1 MPKIRS
7 DPAADIIIGCARKN
21 KRRTKAELIQRSG
34 IKAGTFR
41 NRVLHPEDITL
52 SEFRRLAKEAGLADA
67 DIIEIVRYK
76 Q

>member
-1 MPKIRS
+1 MTVNR
-7 DPAADIIIGCARKN
+7 DPTVDIILGSAVKN
-21 KRRTKAELIQRSG
+21 MHRSKPGLVQRSG
-34 IKAGTFR
+34 IKVSTFR
-41 NRVLHPEDITL
+41 NRPLHPEDITL

>member
-1 MPKIRS
+1 MSFADWYMP
-7 DPAADIIIGCARKN
+7 
-21 KRRTKAELIQRSG
+21 
-34 IKAGTFR
+34 AGLTISTFR
-41 NRVLHPEDITL
+41 NRLLHPEDITL

>member
-1 MPKIRS
+1 MPKIIS

-21 KRRTKAELIQRSG
+21 KRRTKSELIQRSG
-34 IKAGTFR
+34 ITAGTFR
-41 NRVLHPEDITL
+41 NRVLHPEDITIG
-52 SEFRRLAKEAGLADA
+52 EFRKLAKEAGLADA